1 VVRRHQARLAGGDAG
16 WRRIGFGTRLVQGGT
31 TFSFAAPAAG
41 TRMVLRGVVEVQW
54 RDGKEVVDRAKLLTT
69 EGHAN
74 SADLHRR
81 VSRSSC
87 EIKR

>member
-1 VVRRHQARLAGGDAG
+1 
-16 WRRIGFGTRLVQGGT
+16 
-31 TFSFAAPAAG
+31 
-41 TRMVLRGVVEVQW
+41 MVMRGVVEVQW
-54 RDGKEVVDRAKLLTT
+54 RKGTEVVDRAHLMTT